1 MDEHTFIFVGGMHRS
16 GTTMVARYLAE
27 HPDVSGFAGTGV
39 PEDEG
44 QHLQTVY
51 VRPSAERQSGRFA
64 FDPTAH
70 RTESSPLV
78 TVENRRS
85 LYDQW
90 SEHWDTSRTHLME
103 KSPPNLMCTRF
114 LQAMFP
120 ESRFVMVIRHPIA
133 VACAT
138 QKWSATRPHSLI
150 QHWLAGYEC
159 LAGDIPH
166 LQHALV
172 VRYENLVRDPDGQM
186 ARVFDF
192 LGLDYI
198 DAHRVTRPDVNEQYF
213 ATWDA
218 RAKNPA
224 KRAYLAVTAARYE
237 RRAGR
242 FGYSLLHPRREPRA
256 VPGIP
261 GLG

>member
-1 MDEHTFIFVGGMHRS
+1 VDEHTFIFVGGMHRS
-16 GTTMVARYLAE
+16 GTSMLARYITD
-27 HPDVSGFAGTGV
+27 HPDVSGFSDTGV

-64 FDPTAH
+64 FDPNAH

-78 TVENRRS
+78 TTENREA
-85 LYDQW
+85 LFEQW
-90 SEHWDTSRTHLME
+90 SEHWDTSCTYLLE

-120 ESRFVMVIRHPIA
+120 DSRFVMVVRHPIA

-150 QHWLAGYEC
+150 EHWLAGNEC
-159 LAGDIPH
+159 LVNDLPH
-166 LQHALV
+166 LRQVHV
-172 VRYENLVRDPDGQM
+172 VRYENLVRDPDAEM

-192 LGLDYI
+192 LGLDAV
-198 DAHRVTRPDVNEQYF
+198 DAERTIRQGVNEQYF
-213 ATWDA
+213 KTWDERA
-218 RAKNPA
+218 RHPV
-224 KRAYLAVTAARYE
+224 KRVYLTATAARYE
-237 RRAGR
+237 RRARR
-242 FGYSLLHPRREPRA
+242 FGYSLLHPRREPWP
-256 VPGIP
+256 VTGIP
-261 GLG
+261 GLE